1 MASLLKKAA
10 AKAPPAKAPA
20 AKAPAPA
27 ARAPAAR
34 APPAAST
41 ANGTQSRNFP
51 RIMLL
56 LLTWLL
62 PHHIVQAVTAAMAKT
77 NIGSS
82 QGDPWAALKAKN
94 PAMYAKII
102 GAQAANDAAI
112 KAGKIKPFKVVIAK
126 VRAAAP
132 VVGKSRYRD
141 QEDGR
146 GNDRAVWWLGAFRNY
161 AIQLDDRDGNGAG
174 TQITTFTHKLIVWIV
189 FYLSR
194 RCVKGNSSPG

>member
-132 VVGKSRYRD
+132 VVGK
-141 QEDGR
+141 
-146 GNDRAVWWLGAFRNY
+146 
-161 AIQLDDRDGNGAG
+161 
-174 TQITTFTHKLIVWIV
+174 K
-189 FYLSR
+189 
-194 RCVKGNSSPG
+194 

>member
-10 AKAPPAKAPA
+10 AKAPLAKAPA
-20 AKAPAPA
+20 AKAPVPA

-82 QGDPWAALKAKN
+82 QSEESCH
-94 PAMYAKII
+94 
-102 GAQAANDAAI
+102 
-112 KAGKIKPFKVVIAK
+112 
-126 VRAAAP
+126 VR
-132 VVGKSRYRD
+132 
-141 QEDGR
+141 
-146 GNDRAVWWLGAFRNY
+146 
-161 AIQLDDRDGNGAG
+161 
-174 TQITTFTHKLIVWIV
+174 
-189 FYLSR
+189 
-194 RCVKGNSSPG
+194 